1 MLDPIGG
8 FQRVRDLYLT
18 YLETAFR
25 IRDPEVSAERRAL
38 LERAGTFCTEPLVEP
53 MPRYE
58 TVDFRLHDL
67 VDHAAC
73 ECWLPGFS
81 RAERLAFVD
90 VALAGLLD
98 AVPAPS
104 GSPTL
109 RNGTFEPYRHQ
120 MQMLARGVQP
130 GWPGIVTSGTG
141 SGKTESFLLPILAQM
156 AKEAITWGA
165 PKPGYLRHR
174 WWQDSVTGTAVG
186 TYETLNGRPGKRQPD
201 LSPFREQRAGEH
213 ENRPAAVRALV
224 LYPMNALVEDQLTRI
239 RRALDSDEARA
250 AMDRHF
256 AGNRLFFG
264 RYTSDTPVTGFH
276 RHPRAGK
283 DEATRRERKLKE
295 LFRACRTMEQAQ
307 RRARELDAGRGPD
320 QDPVRF
326 LFPSVDGA
334 ELTTRWDMQATPPD
348 LLITNVSMLNAMLA
362 REVDAPILGKTRAWL
377 TSRDDAYFF
386 LVLDELHL
394 QRGSAGTE
402 TSYLLRL
409 LFDRLGL
416 TDPAHCHKLR
426 ILSSSAS
433 LPMEPEKREDSLRY
447 LWDMFGRH
455 GTWAAP
461 AMTSLPGTP
470 QSGDVASPAA
480 GVWTEAV
487 IPGKTID
494 DPPRSTAMLSV
505 APFQALLARTGAGQ
519 DQVQLEHPRGMEPEW
534 RAVATA
540 LLPGD
545 RTLADGP
552 LPDVIDAAVREAG
565 ARVAHACWSA
575 EEGRARATT
584 IGVLAE
590 RLFGEAGASALEA
603 VRALLVVRGA
613 GDAVRAWWPER
624 VVPSAS
630 SFRVHTF
637 FRSID
642 GLFAPI
648 GNVEAVE
655 PSFRRPDRLHG
666 PLGIDRGVR
675 FAKTANG
682 APGNRV
688 LEMVYCESCGELFV
702 GGRRGHRKGT
712 DAIELLPAEPDLDGL
727 PESSTRDLFELL
739 SAESF
744 ALFWPSDARHWPYTT
759 KVPETPEMGEWRQAH
774 LDPRTGVVMPA
785 RPGALRAPHLVPGFL
800 YHRDFAGKNEKDP
813 HGRRGTD
820 AGTAVPYECPSCGT
834 DYSPRRNGR
843 LSPIRN
849 FRAGFAKT
857 TQLLA
862 TELFDLLRLDQAD
875 PKLVS
880 FSDSRQDAAK
890 AALDIERRHYEDLVR
905 EILVERLERVRETR
919 PTPADAAAELVRVQ
933 REIQEA
939 AAAGEFGKLA
949 DLTARLVEL
958 QKTAAGA
965 NGADPAAMALVAQIV
980 RVCDVLESYDGN
992 EFRGTSGERVALK
1005 PLVAELARLGIH
1017 PTDPTGTKRIR
1028 ANDDV
1033 SYVWSDLFT
1042 LKRGDA
1048 DWRDSETEK
1057 SDLNLAREDILK
1069 RVHRQV
1075 TGILFSRT
1083 YFALEET
1090 GIGYP
1095 CLPTTVTGT
1104 DRALGDA
1111 FLRVFADGYRLKDD
1125 PWADRGKAK
1134 EPPKEWNGGHEVTK
1148 KNVKRFAGAIWPA
1161 SDVAT
1166 GLDKVLQLLSKAGH
1180 KAGMVFTSA
1189 LHLRLVDAT
1198 DPYWRCAT
1206 CGRVHLHRGMGVCT
1220 RCTAALPT
1228 EPTGAASELRE
1239 SNYLAKRIERPGA
1252 TFRLRCEELTGQTED
1267 PADRQR
1273 RFKDIIVSEDEAAK
1287 RDPDMTK
1294 VARAIDLLAVTTTME
1309 VGIDIGPL
1317 RAVFQ
1322 SNMPPQRFNYQQR
1335 VGRAGRRR
1343 QAYSMAVTVCRS
1355 KSHDLHYFW
1364 HPEAITGDP
1373 PPPPFLTKRQPTAA
1387 RRFVRKAW
1395 LWRAFSELRSVLGA
1409 DDMEELNDIHGEFV
1423 RYDHYFAP
1431 ASPWPKRLREKLLAT
1446 QAYRD
1451 RLERVLTEDAPIAG
1465 HLELAALDAEAL
1477 LAEIAAVP
1485 NTGVRQEGLAHTLAE
1500 AGLLPM
1506 YGMPT
1511 RVRDLYLGDERLAD
1525 ESFQRTWKTID
1536 RDLDVAVFEFAPGS
1550 VLVKDKQ
1557 EHLCVGFTG
1566 PLPRRWTPSAK
1577 HKTPV
1582 EPLEEAF
1589 SPPFW
1594 LMQCEHCGAWRRFDA
1609 DPKGAEQTCA
1619 ACGHALDPMLAGEC
1633 RTPNGFRTDF
1643 RPRSMDEQQ
1652 ELSAGRHRLNTAE
1665 GQTLELTPDPTSNLT
1680 TGCRTQ
1686 TRLYRLN
1693 RGAWDAAAGRW
1704 RGFDVVEGVQKLGK
1718 SGTPLLGQWL
1728 HKDVMSDSFRR
1739 PWGWEAGDRE
1749 LSGIWLSAPKTTDA
1763 LFLAPRCVPAGL
1775 RTHRLV
1781 RSDPASTPMR
1791 AAAVSAAYVLVNRAA
1806 LHLDVDPDEFDV
1818 LEPRVHRHGDG
1829 PPVPLLQIA
1838 DHLVNG
1844 AGFSERLAQPDAS
1857 GHPLVISLVRS
1868 IVEDASAYPR
1878 RDFFAQTADG
1888 EHAAQCD
1895 QACYRCLQR
1904 YGNQGYHGLLDW
1916 RLGLAFLQHLLDP
1929 GWQCGLDG
1937 TFAGPA
1943 LGDWPE
1949 LAERYARA
1957 MISFGSRGEV
1967 VRTAAGLMAF
1977 RFDRETPHWGL
1988 VVHPFWDAAELPGIV
2003 GMAHDELDGPGARIE
2018 PVDTFELARRQIAV
2032 RERLLSAWSS

>member
-8 FQRVRDLYLT
+8 FQRIRDLYIT

-25 IRDPEVSAERRAL
+25 IRDPQVSAERRAL

-67 VDHAAC
+67 IDHS
-73 ECWLPGFS
+73 ERERWLPGFS
-81 RAERLAFVD
+81 RTELLAFVD

-98 AVPAPS
+98 SVPAPAS
-104 GSPTL
+104 CTSL
-109 RNGTFEPYRHQ
+109 RQGTFEPYRHQ

-130 GWPGIVTSGTG
+130 GQPGIVTSGTG

-156 AKEAITWGA
+156 AKEATRWGA
-165 PKPGYLRHR
+165 PMPGYLQQR
-174 WWQDSVTGTAVG
+174 WWQEETTGSAM
-186 TYETLNGRPGKRQPD
+186 ETFESLEGRPSKRQPD
-201 LSPFREQRAGEH
+201 ASPFREQRTGEH
-213 ENRPAAVRALV
+213 GNRPAAVRALV

-239 RRALDSDEARA
+239 RRALDSDDARA

-283 DEATRRERKLKE
+283 EEATRRERKLRE
-295 LFRACRTMEQAQ
+295 LFRACRSMEQAQ
-307 RRARELDAGRGPD
+307 QRARELDAGRRPD
-320 QDPVRF
+320 QDPIRF

-362 REVDAPILGKTRAWL
+362 REVDAPILERTRDWL
-377 TSRDDAYFF
+377 TSHDDAYFF

-416 TDPAHCHKLR
+416 TDPAHRHKLR

-433 LPMEPEKREDSLRY
+433 LPMEPEKRQDSLRY

-461 AMTSLPGTP
+461 ATSGTEGAGK
-470 QSGDVASPAA
+470 SASASAEADPWA
-480 GVWTEAV
+480 EAV
-487 IPGKTID
+487 VPGKTID
-494 DPPRSTAMLSV
+494 DPPQSTAILPI
-505 APFQALLARTGAGQ
+505 APFQSLLAQMGGGQ
-519 DQVQLEHPRGMEPEW
+519 DQVRLKEPRDMEAEW

-545 RTLADGP
+545 LMTAASSLA
-552 LPDVIDAAVREAG
+552 DVIDAVVREAG
-565 ARVAHACWSA
+565 ARVAHACWSE

-584 IGVLAE
+584 LGMLAK
-590 RLFGEAGASALEA
+590 RLFGGSGASELDA
-603 VRALLVVRGA
+603 VRGLLVARGA
-613 GDAVRAWWPER
+613 GDAARSWWPER
-624 VVPSAS
+624 DVPAAS

-648 GNVEAVE
+648 GNVDSVE

-666 PLGIDRGVR
+666 PLGIDRGIR
-675 FAKTANG
+675 FAKTADG
-682 APGNRV
+682 VPGNRV
-688 LEMVYCESCGELFV
+688 LELVYCESCGELLV

-727 PESSTRDLFELL
+727 PESSTRNLFELL

-744 ALFWPSDARHWPYTT
+744 ALFWPSDARHWPYTM
-759 KVPETPEMGEWRQAH
+759 KVPETPEIGEWRQAH
-774 LDPRTGVVMPA
+774 LDARTGVVVPA
-785 RPGALRAPHLVPGFL
+785 RPGAVPASHLVPGFL
-800 YHRDFAGKNEKDP
+800 YHRDFAGKNPQDL
-813 HGRRGTD
+813 HARRGTD

-862 TELFDLLRLDQAD
+862 TELFDLLRLGQTD

-905 EILVERLERVRETR
+905 EILVERLERVREGR
-919 PTPADAAAELVRVQ
+919 PTPSSAATQLEQVQ

-939 AAAGEFGKLA
+939 VAAGEFGKLG
-949 DLTARLVEL
+949 DLTAKMTEL
-958 QKTAAGA
+958 QNAAAGM
-965 NGADPAAMALVAQIV
+965 NGADTAALTLAAQIV

-992 EFRGTSGERVALK
+992 EFRGTSGARVALK

-1033 SYVWSDLFT
+1033 SYVWSELFT
-1042 LKRGDA
+1042 LKSGEA

-1057 SDLNLAREDILK
+1057 SELNLAREDILK

-1090 GIGYP
+1090 GLGYP
-1095 CLPTTVTGT
+1095 CLPATVTGS

-1134 EPPKEWNGGHEVTK
+1134 EAPKEWNSGHEVTK
-1148 KNVKRFAGAIWPA
+1148 KSIKRFAGAIWSAP
-1161 SDVAT
+1161 DVAT

-1180 KAGMVFTSA
+1180 KAGLVFTSA

-1198 DPYWRCAT
+1198 DPYWRCIT

-1220 RCTAALPT
+1220 RCATELSA

-1239 SNYLAKRIERPGA
+1239 RNYLAKRFERPGS
-1252 TFRLRCEELTGQTED
+1252 TFRLRCEELTGQTEN

-1273 RFKDIIVSEDEAAK
+1273 RFKDIIVADDADAK
-1287 RDPDMTK
+1287 RDPDMAK
-1294 VARAIDLLAVTTTME
+1294 AARAIDLLAVTTTME

-1395 LWRAFSELRSVLGA
+1395 LWCAFSELRSALGA
-1409 DDMEELNDIHGEFV
+1409 DDMAELNDIHGEFV
-1423 RYDHYFAP
+1423 RYDDFFA
-1431 ASPWPKRLREKLLAT
+1431 SGSRWPQRLRETLLAT

-1451 RLERVLTEDAPIAG
+1451 RVERVITEDSPIAG
-1465 HLELAALDAEAL
+1465 DPELAALDADTL
-1477 LAEIAAVP
+1477 LAEIASVP

-1566 PLPRRWTPSAK
+1566 PLPRRWTASAK

-1582 EPLEEAF
+1582 NPLEEAF

-1609 DPKGAEQTCA
+1609 DPKGTEQKCA
-1619 ACGHALDPMLAGEC
+1619 ACEHVLDPLLAGEC

-1643 RPRSMDEQQ
+1643 KPRSMDEQQ

-1665 GQTLELTPDPTSNLT
+1665 GRQLELKPDAESNLA
-1680 TGCRTQ
+1680 TGYHTQ

-1693 RGAWDAAAGRW
+1693 RGAWDTATAAW

-1728 HKDVMSDSFRR
+1728 HKDIVSDASRR

-1749 LSGIWLSAPKTTDA
+1749 LSGVWLSAPKTTDV
-1763 LFLAPRCVPAGL
+1763 LFLAPRCVPTGL
-1775 RTHRLV
+1775 RTHRML
-1781 RSDPASTPMR
+1781 RSDAGSTPMR
-1791 AAAVSAAYVLVNRAA
+1791 AAAISAAYVLVNRAA
-1806 LHLDVDPDEFDV
+1806 LHLDVDPEEFDV

-1829 PPVPLLQIA
+1829 HPVPLLQIA

-1844 AGFSERLAQPDAS
+1844 AGFSERLGQPDAS
-1857 GHPLVISLVRS
+1857 GRPLVISIVRS
-1868 IVEDASAYPR
+1868 IVEDASAYPQR
-1878 RDFFAQTADG
+1878 EFFAQTADG
-1888 EHAAQCD
+1888 AHAAQCD

-1929 GWQCGLDG
+1929 NWLCGLDG
-1937 TFAGPA
+1937 KFTGPA
-1943 LGDWPE
+1943 LGDWPA
-1949 LAERYARA
+1949 LAERYANA
-1957 MISFGSRGEV
+1957 MISFGSRGEI
-1967 VRTAAGLMAF
+1967 VRTSTGLIAF
-1977 RFDRETPHWGL
+1977 RFDQTTPHWAL
-1988 VVHPFWDAAELPGIV
+1988 IVHPFWDAAELPGIV
-2003 GMAHDELDGPGARIE
+2003 GVAHDELDGPGARIE

-2032 RERLLSAWSS
+2032 RERLMLAWSS